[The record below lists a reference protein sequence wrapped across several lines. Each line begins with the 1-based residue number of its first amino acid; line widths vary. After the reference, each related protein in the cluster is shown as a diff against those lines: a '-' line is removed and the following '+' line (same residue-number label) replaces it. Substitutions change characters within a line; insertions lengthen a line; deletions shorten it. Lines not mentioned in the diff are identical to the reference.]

1 MNETGI
7 DPIALLIALV
17 LMIGGS
23 VLVSNWGKKKAMG
36 STIAV
41 ILFLVLNWIGL
52 IIIACS
58 KNKIES
64 ENKSQ
69 ENNIAI
75 KTHEKIKESELVQI
89 IDTEKNMTI
98 KQLKQ
103 ELYLILD
110 QEAKEVSQN
119 NPMIGT
125 PMAGFEI
132 LERIN
137 DITNIFKL
145 RFKED
150 SQGLSEEEVEK
161 LISEI
166 YTRVYIK
173 YLE

>member
-7 DPIALLIALV
+7 NPIAILIALV

-41 ILFLVLNWIGL
+41 ILFLALNWIGL

-58 KNKIES
+58 KNNIES
-64 ENKSQ
+64 ENKSL
-69 ENNIAI
+69 ENNIAT
-75 KTHEKIKESELVQI
+75 KTQKKIKESEPVQI
-89 IDTEKNMTI
+89 INAKKNITI

-110 QEAKEVSQN
+110 EEAKEVSQN
-119 NPMIGT
+119 NPMKGT
-125 PMAGFEI
+125 PMAGFAI
-132 LERIN
+132 LQRIN
-137 DITNIFKL
+137 DITDIFKL
-145 RFKED
+145 RLKED
-150 SQGLSEEEVEK
+150 SQDLSEEEVEQ

-166 YTRVYIK
+166 YTRVHKK

>member
-7 DPIALLIALV
+7 NPLALLIGLV

-64 ENKSQ
+64 ENISQ

-75 KTHEKIKESELVQI
+75 KTDKKVKESELVQNI
-89 IDTEKNMTI
+89 STKKSTAI
-98 KQLKQ
+98 KQLKK
-103 ELYLILD
+103 ELYLMLD
-110 QEAKEVSQN
+110 EEAKEVSQN
-119 NPMIGT
+119 NPMKGT
-125 PMAGFEI
+125 PMAGFAI
-132 LERIN
+132 LQRIN
-137 DITNIFKL
+137 DITDIFKL

-150 SQGLSEEEVEK
+150 SQDLTEEEVNQ

-166 YTRVYIK
+166 YTRVHKK